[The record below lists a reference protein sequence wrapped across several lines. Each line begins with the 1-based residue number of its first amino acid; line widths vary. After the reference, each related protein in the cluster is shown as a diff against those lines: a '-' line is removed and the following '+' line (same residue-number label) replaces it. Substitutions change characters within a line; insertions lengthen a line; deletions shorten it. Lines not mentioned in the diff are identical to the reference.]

1 MKNDYESDKTIET
14 KYRKSYEEYIEPF
27 EQKIDFEHAYKDNQ
41 TLIKN
46 LIYQKSA
53 LIEQQIILQK
63 ENNDLKE
70 KIISLDSQKSKE
82 IDSLNKQLTE
92 TAKAYNDIKNSHFW
106 GITLPFQRLID
117 LFHKKREN
125 KEVLNTADENSK
137 VKLAELLKKKNKI
150 NILATKHTN
159 YIAKLLKKD
168 IEKLGIVTLIIEDEP
183 KEYEDCLYIVV
194 CPQMFKKLPK
204 SYIAY
209 QMEQTVSS
217 RWFTE
222 EYDKRLANAY
232 AIFDYSINNIEYFK
246 KNNKDYSKNLYYV
259 PIDSF
264 DGFEINN
271 ESYEYDVAF
280 YGDPNSARR
289 NFLLQALKK
298 NFKVKIISEV
308 FGDALYKE
316 LSKAKVIVN
325 LHYYKNALLETTRLY
340 ETLSLGR
347 SIIVSEKS
355 KDVDEDLRIQDKID
369 FVDTGD
375 VNELV
380 EHIKFWLENEDER
393 IKKVK
398 ENNGKLKDIN
408 AFTFFFYRF
417 LLAED
422 VISFDSFYDLAG
434 SYISFKNDRIC
445 LSLPEDVERRKSFD
459 KENEYNFEYFP
470 ALRHSEGWVGC
481 GMSYKFIMKKAKEQ
495 QFDSVTVCEDDV
507 LFPEN
512 FKERYKI
519 CLDYLEKNK
528 SWNVFQ
534 GLMADLDVVE
544 ISDVEKNKGNIF
556 VSLNRM
562 ISMVFNTYRKEVYD
576 LLIDWD
582 ETNRDVQ
589 NNTIDRALENINL
602 KIITVVPF
610 LVGHKEELTSSIWKF
625 NNSQYSPLISES
637 ESRLKCI
644 SEKYLIK
651 KEKELE

>member
-1 MKNDYESDKTIET
+1 MKNDYETDKTIET
-14 KYRKSYEEYIEPF
+14 QYRKSNKEYIEPF
-27 EQKIDFEHAYKDNQ
+27 EQKINFENAYKDNQ
-41 TLIKN
+41 SLIKN

-82 IDSLNKQLTE
+82 IDSLNKQLAE
-92 TAKAYNDIKNSHFW
+92 TSKAYNDIKNSHFW

-117 LFHKKREN
+117 LFHKKRET

-137 VKLAELLKKKNKI
+137 IKLAELLKKKNKI

-168 IEKLGIVTLIIEDEP
+168 IEKLGIVASIIENEP
-183 KEYEDCLYIVV
+183 KVYEDCLYIVV
-194 CPQMFKKLPK
+194 CPQMFKKLPNY
-204 SYIAY
+204 YIAY

-222 EYDKRLANAY
+222 DYDKKLENAY

-246 KNNKDYSKNLYYV
+246 KNKDYSKNIYYV

-264 DGFEINN
+264 DGFEIKND
-271 ESYEYDVAF
+271 SFEYDVAF
-280 YGDPNSARR
+280 YGDPNSPRR

-347 SIIVSEKS
+347 SIIVSERS
-355 KDVDEDLRIQDKID
+355 KDVDEDSRIQDKID

-393 IKKVK
+393 TRKVK
-398 ENNGKLKDIN
+398 ENNKKLNDIN

-507 LFPEN
+507 LFPEDFDIRFSN
-512 FKERYKI
+512 LMQY
-519 CLDYLEKNK
+519 LDTHND
-528 SWNVFQ
+528 WDVFQ
-534 GLMADLDVVE
+534 GVIADVGNVE
-544 ISDVEKNKGNIF
+544 IQNVEECNEETI
-556 VSLNRM
+556 VYLNHM
-562 ISMVFNTYRKEVYD
+562 VSMVFNYYKSHMFDRA
-576 LLIDWD
+576 ISWD
-582 ETNRDVQ
+582 EKDANQLT
-589 NNTIDRALENINL
+589 NTIDRALESKDL
-602 KIITVVPF
+602 KVVTTVPF
-610 LVGHKEELTSSIWKF
+610 LVGHKEDLKSTIWGF
-625 NNSQYSPLISES
+625 ENTEYTDWIHRS
-637 ESRLKCI
+637 
-644 SEKYLIK
+644 SEKLQK
-651 KEKELE
+651 MVNDFKEGEKHD

>member
-1 MKNDYESDKTIET
+1 MKNDYETDKTIET
-14 KYRKSYEEYIEPF
+14 QYRKSNKEYIEPF
-27 EQKIDFEHAYKDNQ
+27 EQKINFENAYKDNQ
-41 TLIKN
+41 SLIKN

-82 IDSLNKQLTE
+82 IDSLNKQLAE
-92 TAKAYNDIKNSHFW
+92 TSKAYNDIKNSHFW

-117 LFHKKREN
+117 LFHKKRET

-137 VKLAELLKKKNKI
+137 IKLAELLKKKNKI

-168 IEKLGIVTLIIEDEP
+168 IEKLGIVASIIENEP
-183 KEYEDCLYIVV
+183 KVYEDCLYIVV
-194 CPQMFKKLPK
+194 CPQMFKKLPNY
-204 SYIAY
+204 YIAY

-222 EYDKRLANAY
+222 DYDKKLENAY

-246 KNNKDYSKNLYYV
+246 KNKDYSKNIYYV

-264 DGFEINN
+264 DGFEIKND
-271 ESYEYDVAF
+271 SFEYDVAF
-280 YGDPNSARR
+280 YGDPNSPRR

-355 KDVDEDLRIQDKID
+355 KDVDEDSRIQDKID

-393 IKKVK
+393 TRKVK
-398 ENNGKLKDIN
+398 ENNKKLNDIN

-507 LFPEN
+507 LFPEDFDIRFSN
-512 FKERYKI
+512 LMQY
-519 CLDYLEKNK
+519 LDTHND
-528 SWNVFQ
+528 WDVFQ
-534 GLMADLDVVE
+534 GVIADVGNVE
-544 ISDVEKNKGNIF
+544 IQNVEECNEETI
-556 VSLNRM
+556 VYLNHM
-562 ISMVFNTYRKEVYD
+562 VSMVFNYYKSHMFDRV
-576 LLIDWD
+576 ISWD
-582 ETNRDVQ
+582 EKDANQLT
-589 NNTIDRALENINL
+589 NTIDRALESKDL
-602 KIITVVPF
+602 KVVTTVPF
-610 LVGHKEELTSSIWKF
+610 LVGHKEDLKSTIWGF
-625 NNSQYSPLISES
+625 ENTEYTDWIHRS
-637 ESRLKCI
+637 
-644 SEKYLIK
+644 SEKLQK
-651 KEKELE
+651 MVNDFKEGEKHD

>member
-1 MKNDYESDKTIET
+1 MKNDYETDKTIET
-14 KYRKSYEEYIEPF
+14 QYRKSNKEYIEPF
-27 EQKIDFEHAYKDNQ
+27 EQKIDFENAYKDNQ
-41 TLIKN
+41 SLIKN

-82 IDSLNKQLTE
+82 IDSLNKQLAE
-92 TAKAYNDIKNSHFW
+92 TSKAYNDIKNSHFW

-117 LFHKKREN
+117 LFHKKRET
-125 KEVLNTADENSK
+125 KEVLNIADENSK
-137 VKLAELLKKKNKI
+137 IKLAELLKKKNKI

-168 IEKLGIVTLIIEDEP
+168 IEKLGIVASIIENEP
-183 KEYEDCLYIVV
+183 KVYEDCLYIVV
-194 CPQMFKKLPK
+194 CPQMFKKLPNY
-204 SYIAY
+204 YIAY

-222 EYDKRLANAY
+222 DYDKKLENAY

-246 KNNKDYSKNLYYV
+246 KNKDYSKKVYYV

-264 DGFEINN
+264 DGFEIKND
-271 ESYEYDVAF
+271 SFEYDVAF
-280 YGDPNSARR
+280 YGDPNSPRR

-355 KDVDEDLRIQDKID
+355 KDVDEDSRIQDKID

-393 IKKVK
+393 TR
-398 ENNGKLKDIN
+398 KDWI
-408 AFTFFFYRF
+408 FQ
-417 LLAED
+417 
-422 VISFDSFYDLAG
+422 DS
-434 SYISFKNDRIC
+434 
-445 LSLPEDVERRKSFD
+445 
-459 KENEYNFEYFP
+459 
-470 ALRHSEGWVGC
+470 
-481 GMSYKFIMKKAKEQ
+481 
-495 QFDSVTVCEDDV
+495 
-507 LFPEN
+507 
-512 FKERYKI
+512 
-519 CLDYLEKNK
+519 
-528 SWNVFQ
+528 
-534 GLMADLDVVE
+534 
-544 ISDVEKNKGNIF
+544 
-556 VSLNRM
+556 
-562 ISMVFNTYRKEVYD
+562 
-576 LLIDWD
+576 
-582 ETNRDVQ
+582 
-589 NNTIDRALENINL
+589 NL
-602 KIITVVPF
+602 
-610 LVGHKEELTSSIWKF
+610 
-625 NNSQYSPLISES
+625 
-637 ESRLKCI
+637 
-644 SEKYLIK
+644 
-651 KEKELE
+651 

>member
-1 MKNDYESDKTIET
+1 MKNDYETDKTIET
-14 KYRKSYEEYIEPF
+14 QYRKSNKEYIEPF
-27 EQKIDFEHAYKDNQ
+27 EQKIDFENAYKDNQ
-41 TLIKN
+41 SLIKN

-82 IDSLNKQLTE
+82 IDSLNKQLAE
-92 TAKAYNDIKNSHFW
+92 TSKAYNDIKNSHFW

-117 LFHKKREN
+117 LFHKKRET

-137 VKLAELLKKKNKI
+137 IKLAELLKKKNKI

-168 IEKLGIVTLIIEDEP
+168 IEKLGIVASIIENEP
-183 KEYEDCLYIVV
+183 KVYEDCLYIVV
-194 CPQMFKKLPK
+194 CPQMFKKLPNY
-204 SYIAY
+204 YIAY

-222 EYDKRLANAY
+222 DYDKKLENAY

-246 KNNKDYSKNLYYV
+246 KNKDYSKNIYYV

-264 DGFEINN
+264 DGFEIKND
-271 ESYEYDVAF
+271 SFEYDVAF
-280 YGDPNSARR
+280 YGDPNSPRR

-355 KDVDEDLRIQDKID
+355 KDVDEDSRIQDKID

-393 IKKVK
+393 TRKVK
-398 ENNGKLKDIN
+398 ENNKKLNDIN

-507 LFPEN
+507 LFPEDFEARFSN
-512 FKERYKI
+512 VMQY
-519 CLDYLEKNK
+519 LDTHND
-528 SWNVFQ
+528 WDVFQ
-534 GLMADLDVVE
+534 GVIADVGNVE
-544 ISDVEKNKGNIF
+544 IQNVEECNEETI
-556 VSLNRM
+556 VYLNHM
-562 ISMVFNTYRKEVYD
+562 VSMVFNYYKSHMFDRV
-576 LLIDWD
+576 ISWD
-582 ETNRDVQ
+582 ETDANQ
-589 NNTIDRALENINL
+589 LTNTIDRALESKDL
-602 KIITVVPF
+602 KVVTTVPF
-610 LVGHKEELTSSIWKF
+610 LVGHKEDLKSTIWGF
-625 NNSQYSPLISES
+625 ENTEYTDWILRS
-637 ESRLKCI
+637 
-644 SEKYLIK
+644 SEKLQK
-651 KEKELE
+651 LVNDFKGEKHD